1 MFSGPFRKLGVS
13 LATYVRVYRKGD
25 TVHVKGIG
33 PVQKG
38 TPPNVPMKECAVSPS
53 GGPCTGGTLAQRTQG
68 RTERMDTLRAQTA

>member
-1 MFSGPFRKLGVS
+1 MFSGPFRKHGAS

-38 TPPNVPMKECAVSPS
+38 TPPKRSHEGVCSVTQRGALH
-53 GGPCTGGTLAQRTQG
+53 GRDLGPENASTDAA
-68 RTERMDTLRAQTA
+68 MDTLRAQTA